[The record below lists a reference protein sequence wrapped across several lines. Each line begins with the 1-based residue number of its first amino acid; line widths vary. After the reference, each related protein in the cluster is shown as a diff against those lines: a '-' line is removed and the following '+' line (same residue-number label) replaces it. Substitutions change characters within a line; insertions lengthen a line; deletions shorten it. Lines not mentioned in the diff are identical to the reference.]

1 MPILG
6 LVSVTYRK
14 LSPSDI
20 IARAARAGL
29 DCIEWGSDIHVPQ
42 TDVDHARRV
51 GNMTREA
58 GMTVSSYGSYY
69 RLGAGQDFAP
79 YLEAAMALG
88 APVIRIWAGTQG
100 SDQTDY
106 ATRTAWAAEAK
117 EVCRRAAEKGITVA
131 FEYHHGTLT
140 DTADSAVKLMKA
152 IDEPNCRLY
161 WQPEFAKSRELLLSD
176 LDKVAPWVDLC
187 HVFQWNPDH
196 SRRPLADGRDVWRE
210 FLSHVPEWEEKP
222 LLLEFVPGDDPDLL
236 NREAQS
242 LREIAAGNCVLKGV

>member
-20 IARAARAGL
+20 IALAARAGL

-42 TDVDHARRV
+42 TDLDNARRV
-51 GNMTREA
+51 GDMTRGA
-58 GMTVSSYGSYY
+58 GLAVSSYGSYY

-79 YLEAAMALG
+79 YLEAALALR
-88 APVIRIWAGTQG
+88 APVIRIWAGTRG
-100 SDQTDY
+100 SDQTDD
-106 ATRTAWAAEAK
+106 ATRTAWVAEAK
-117 EVCRRAAEKGITVA
+117 AACRMAAEQEMTVA

-140 DTADSAVKLMKA
+140 DTADSTVALMKA
-152 IDEPNCRLY
+152 IDESNCRLY

-176 LDKVAPWVDLC
+176 LDKVAPWVDIC

-196 SRRPLADGRDVWRE
+196 SRRPLADGVAVWQE
-210 FLSHVPEWEEKP
+210 FLAHVPGWTEKA

-236 NREAQS
+236 EGEARS
-242 LREIAAGNCVLKGV
+242 LREITGGQ